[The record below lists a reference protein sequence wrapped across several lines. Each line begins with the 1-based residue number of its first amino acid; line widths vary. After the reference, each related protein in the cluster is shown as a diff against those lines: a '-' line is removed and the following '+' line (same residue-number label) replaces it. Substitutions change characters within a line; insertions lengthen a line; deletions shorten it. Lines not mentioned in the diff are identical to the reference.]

1 MWQRNN
7 GNGVGGL
14 CLKFPIVV
22 EKGSLQLPKGKR
34 TKQNK
39 NERKKNVF
47 HEHQGKSLV

>member
-22 EKGSLQLPKGKR
+22 EKGSLQLSEGSRKSQY
-34 TKQNK
+34 KQQK
-39 NERKKNVF
+39 EV
-47 HEHQGKSLV
+47 ESHQ